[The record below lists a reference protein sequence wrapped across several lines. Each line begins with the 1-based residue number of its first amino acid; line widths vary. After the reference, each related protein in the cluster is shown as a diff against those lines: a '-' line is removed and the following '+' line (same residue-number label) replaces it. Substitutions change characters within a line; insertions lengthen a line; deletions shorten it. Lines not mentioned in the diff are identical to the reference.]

1 MSNNEIKCH
10 ICGACCIAYEISTL
24 NKPAGVPCPNLLP
37 DGRCGDYENRPEVC
51 RSFKPDEICELI
63 STLTLEEKIHV
74 IHKIYGL
81 K

>member
-24 NKPAGVPCPNLLP
+24 NKPAGEPCRYLLS
-37 DGRCGDYENRPEVC
+37 DGRCGNYENRPEVC
-51 RSFKPDEICELI
+51 RAFKPDEICVLL
-63 STLTLEEKIHV
+63 STCTLEEKIHV